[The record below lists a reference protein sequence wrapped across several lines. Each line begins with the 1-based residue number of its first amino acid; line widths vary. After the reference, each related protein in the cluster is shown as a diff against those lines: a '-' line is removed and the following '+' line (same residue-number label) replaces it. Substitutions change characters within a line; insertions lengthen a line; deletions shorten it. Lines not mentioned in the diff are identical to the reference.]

1 MSRLVGAVARILM
14 APVFIKGGI
23 NQVKK
28 AHRLAPAVDAALE
41 EYGIEVSASGEK
53 LVKLNGI
60 GMTVAGGALAL
71 GVFPRTSALTLA
83 GLLVPTTIVGQAFWR
98 RTSASGRP
106 GSPGRCPTRRS
117 SAACCSWRPDGAA
130 EPRSDGSGYFFPW
143 EWAMRAG
150 PGLPI
155 READVLLCGCARA
168 RLG

>member
-60 GMTVAGGALAL
+60 GMTVAGGALTL

-83 GLLVPTTIVGQAFWR
+83 GLLVPTTIVGQAFWKEEDER
-98 RTSASGRP
+98 K
-106 GSPGRCPTRRS
+106 RS
-117 SAACCSWRPDGAA
+117 
-130 EPRSDGSGYFFPW
+130 
-143 EWAMRAG
+143 
-150 PGLPI
+150 
-155 READVLLCGCARA
+155 A
-168 RLG
+168 RLSGALSNAAIIGGLLLVAARRRR